1 MLVEYVRVKGLG
13 EKKATQHMQ
22 TMPAWSNGTAD
33 ERTEHKL
40 NSTTDEH
47 TQHESNGISINPLPA
62 LVIFLMG
69 GSMASH
75 EQASMVSTMVHKQ
88 WGNLLGAA
96 SVARLLTY
104 VIMYM
109 KPPTSTSPSRPP
121 TELLMSFCLISGGIL
136 FMASVRSVHRF
147 LPVKLIH

>member
-1 MLVEYVRVKGLG
+1 MVVEYIRVKGLG
-13 EKKATQHMQ
+13 EQKATQQTQ
-22 TMPAWSNGTAD
+22 TMPAWSNGAA
-33 ERTEHKL
+33 
-40 NSTTDEH
+40 DEH
-47 TQHESNGISINPLPA
+47 TQHKPNGISINPLPA

-96 SVARLLTY
+96 SVARLVTY
-104 VIMYM
+104 MIMYL

-136 FMASVRSVHRF
+136 FMASVRSFHRF
-147 LPVKLIH
+147 LPAKLIH